1 MMTITASTA
10 SSSSRVKAPRTSSWV
25 GTATGRRVTAY
36 PSAAAEL
43 AIASRVRTFPVEESE
58 NVMTPSVR
66 NSPRLRARAA
76 LLGR

>member
-10 SSSSRVKAPRTSSWV
+10 SSSRRENAPRTSSCV
-25 GTATGRRVTAY
+25 GSATGSRVTAY
-36 PSAAAEL
+36 PSRAAAV
-43 AIASRVRTFPVEESE
+43 AMASSVRTLPVVARLK
-58 NVMTPSVR
+58 VMTPMVR